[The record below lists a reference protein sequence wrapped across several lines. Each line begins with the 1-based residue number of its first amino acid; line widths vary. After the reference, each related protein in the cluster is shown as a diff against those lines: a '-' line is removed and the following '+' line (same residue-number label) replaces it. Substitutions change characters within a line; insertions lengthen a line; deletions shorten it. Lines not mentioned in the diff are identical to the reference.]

1 MYDPVF
7 GILLAFGMVLSM
19 LGSFVLA
26 SMKRYDPSITD
37 RRLALRDL
45 QLRQN
50 EVIYMINFAVAAVTA
65 ICTVPWLFSA
75 QVAGWSIVPAMIV
88 CVIATMISVLAI
100 WPVNHPNTKY
110 GITLAK

>member
-7 GILLAFGMVLSM
+7 GILLAFGMVLCI

-26 SMKRYDPSITD
+26 SMKHYDPSITD

-50 EVIYMINFAVAAVTA
+50 EVIYMINCAVSAVTA
-65 ICTVPWLFSA
+65 ICTVPWLFTS
-75 QVAGWSIVPAMIV
+75 QTVNWNIVPVMFIG
-88 CVIATMISVLAI
+88 VIAGILAI
-100 WPVNHPNTKY
+100 RAFWPVNHPDSRY

>member
-50 EVIYMINFAVAAVTA
+50 EVIYMTNGTVAAVSA
-65 ICTVPWLFSA
+65 ICTVSWLLA
-75 QVAGWSIVPAMIV
+75 PQMVAWNILPAMII
-88 CVIATMISVLAI
+88 CVIATVIATLAF
-100 WPVNHPNTKY
+100 WPVNHPDTEY